1 MLTEEFPYKMV
12 NRDFFA
18 MGPDGPVV
26 VGSKCRKCGR
36 VYFPKKKV
44 CPDCWLRDE
53 MDITPLSKQGKLSL
67 FTIATMSLLGLKTPY
82 ACGYVDL
89 PEGVRLFTLLTDCK
103 PFDEKLELDMEV
115 EMVIEKM
122 KKDDFGNDIYTY
134 KFRPIQGDSED

>member
-1 MLTEEFPYKMV
+1 MSEKFPYKVV
-12 NRDFFA
+12 NKDFFA
-18 MGPDGPVV
+18 MGRDGPMV

-36 VYFPKKKV
+36 VYFPKKRV

-53 MDITPLSKQGKLSL
+53 MEVVPLSKRGKLSL
-67 FTIATMSLLGLKTPY
+67 FTIATQSMLAIKTPY

-115 EMVIEKM
+115 EMVIGKIM
-122 KKDDFGNDIYTY
+122 KDDAGNDVYAY
-134 KFRPIQGDSED
+134 MFRPLTVEEG